1 MRKFSLTVSYHLRFS
16 TVNPAGTVAGR
27 RPQALIVMAKSAS
40 ISSRISRA
48 IRAQMVEAL
57 HIVQWASVNKSS
69 LATIFANP

>member
-1 MRKFSLTVSYHLRFS
+1 
-16 TVNPAGTVAGR
+16 
-27 RPQALIVMAKSAS
+27 MAKSAS